1 MTRYFKVTEIE
12 HDEYVNAV
20 GEDTPVS
27 CSESV
32 PVDDNVYVAVNADS
46 EDEGVFYLDQFDL

>member
-20 GEDTPVS
+20 GEDMSVS

-32 PVDDNVYVAVNADS
+32 PVGDNVYVAVNADV
-46 EDEGVFYLDQFDL
+46 EDEGVFYLDQF

>member
-46 EDEGVFYLDQFDL
+46 EDGGFFYLDQF

>member
-20 GEDTPVS
+20 GEDAPTKCLRPTI
-27 CSESV
+27 
-32 PVDDNVYVAVNADS
+32 
-46 EDEGVFYLDQFDL
+46 G